1 MNASSNVSHMD
12 FGNKLPTPEEID
24 SAADA
29 LTAIENTLNSD
40 RSLNIG
46 DATISASLVDLITD
60 LLSIVARGETVTL
73 APLSRRLTTQ
83 EAADFL
89 NVSRP
94 HLIKMIDQ
102 QVLPCEMTGTHRR
115 LALKDLLE
123 YKAKRSAGRNAAL
136 KEMQDI
142 AEDLYEK

>member
-1 MNASSNVSHMD
+1 MNTSSNVMRME
-12 FGNKLPTPEEID
+12 FGSKLPTPEEID

-46 DATISASLVDLITD
+46 SAVLSASLVTLITD
-60 LLSIVARGETVTL
+60 LLSIVARGETVTI

-83 EAADFL
+83 EASDLL

-94 HLIKMIDQ
+94 HLIKLIDNKE
-102 QVLPCEMTGTHRR
+102 LPYEMTGTHRR
-115 LALKDLLE
+115 LALKDLLD
-123 YKAKRSAGRNAAL
+123 YKAKRSAGRKAAL
-136 KEMQDI
+136 AEMQDL
-142 AEDLYEK
+142 AEDMH